1 MWLYV
6 SSCSVRW
13 PKSLAFA
20 IRLNSY
26 SQKVS
31 QLMPREENDHREQ
44 LQVYYFQRG
53 QIYSEN
59 GHWESLIALV
69 CSDQMWK
76 EDTWHD
82 GWDQIITYCTLN
94 GADVQLFTVCLFMYQ
109 NSYIWTI
116 RVSTSLLWYH
126 TWCPQLVEY
135 NVVMIP
141 CIMSIINYNIL

>member
-69 CSDQMWK
+69 CSEQMWK
-76 EDTWHD
+76 VRGHMTWWLGSDHNILHIE
-82 GWDQIITYCTLN
+82 WSR
-94 GADVQLFTVCLFMYQ
+94 LFTVYLFMYQ

>member
-1 MWLYV
+1 MWIYV
-6 SSCSVRW
+6 TSCSVRW

-26 SQKVS
+26 SRKVS
-31 QLMPREENDHREQ
+31 QLMPREENDRREQ

-76 EDTWHD
+76 VRGHMTWWLGSDH
-82 GWDQIITYCTLN
+82 
-94 GADVQLFTVCLFMYQ
+94 
-109 NSYIWTI
+109 
-116 RVSTSLLWYH
+116 
-126 TWCPQLVEY
+126 
-135 NVVMIP
+135 
-141 CIMSIINYNIL
+141 NILHIEWSRRSTVHCMFIYVSKQLHMDHQSQHQSVVIPHMMSTVSRV